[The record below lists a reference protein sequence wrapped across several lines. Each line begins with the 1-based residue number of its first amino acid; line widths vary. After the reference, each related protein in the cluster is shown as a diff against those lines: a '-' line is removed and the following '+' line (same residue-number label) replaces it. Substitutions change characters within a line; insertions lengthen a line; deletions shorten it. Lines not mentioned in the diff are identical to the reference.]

1 MQEIKN
7 WVLAICAAAI
17 LCALF
22 DLLFPKGKTEKAAKL
37 VLSLFFL
44 CVLLLPALSQW
55 KRSDWEEMFP
65 QTVSPSTWEELNAT
79 VEQQVLSRSKTALE
93 EAIATILAKENIT
106 PEKISVIVNIDQEG
120 YITME
125 RTDIYLPRE
134 ESAKISA
141 VREIVAQQTG
151 ATVNVFVAGKVA

>member
-1 MQEIKN
+1 M
-7 WVLAICAAAI
+7 
-17 LCALF
+17 
-22 DLLFPKGKTEKAAKL
+22 
-37 VLSLFFL
+37 
-44 CVLLLPALSQW
+44 
-55 KRSDWEEMFP
+55 
-65 QTVSPSTWEELNAT
+65 VSSSTWEELNAT